1 MDNDKEKELQFKR
14 TEALIKKGILIKCP
28 NCHSII
34 HKGNYCEQCGHK
46 LNPNKKPANNGK
58 LDAEKT
64 VDFLEKKITEQNKN
78 AINHEYP
85 EIF

>member
-1 MDNDKEKELQFKR
+1 MNDDKEKELQFKR

-46 LNPNKKPANNGK
+46 LKQNKKPADNGK
-58 LDAEKT
+58 LNAEKI
-64 VDFLEKKITEQNKN
+64 VDLLEKKITEQFDSTTNL
-78 AINHEYP
+78 
-85 EIF
+85 

>member
-1 MDNDKEKELQFKR
+1 MDE
-14 TEALIKKGILIKCP
+14 LIKCSY
-28 NCHSII
+28 CSHYV

-46 LNPNKKPANNGK
+46 LNQNKKPDNNGK

-64 VDFLEKKITEQNKN
+64 VDFLEKKITEQNEN

>member
-1 MDNDKEKELQFKR
+1 MNDDKEKELQFKR

-46 LNPNKKPANNGK
+46 LKQNKKPADNGK
-58 LDAEKT
+58 LNAEKI
-64 VDFLEKKITEQNKN
+64 VDLLEKKITEQFDKTTNL
-78 AINHEYP
+78 
-85 EIF
+85 

>member
-1 MDNDKEKELQFKR
+1 MNDDKEKELQFKR

-46 LNPNKKPANNGK
+46 LTKNKKPADNGK
-58 LDAEKT
+58 LNAEMI
-64 VDFLEKKITEQNKN
+64 LQKIEQN
-78 AINHEYP
+78 
-85 EIF
+85 IFKKSSNKEFPDIF